1 MNATGS
7 RRPTAIGAAEI
18 DALTLREQI
27 AIGMRVLERAGFCQ
41 DVAGQIVVRDPD
53 HPGVYLTNPWG
64 FTWDALRASDVLAVD
79 ESMRIV
85 DGAPELVPSGSLELQ
100 FGILR
105 KRADVAVVVHNHPP
119 LATAW
124 SATRR
129 PVRPLDQTSAIFFE
143 RQAWCAEFEDVEHLY
158 DPAHFG
164 RTGEALG
171 PDAHLLWMV
180 HHGVI
185 VAHRNVPFA
194 VVSALYVERAVGL
207 ELALRQAGD
216 APALGADVA
225 RKMRDMLQTAFVI
238 PDTWRALA
246 RTIIA
251 ADPEVLR

>member
-1 MNATGS
+1 VNAAGE
-7 RRPTAIGAAEI
+7 RRATAIGADEI
-18 DALTLREQI
+18 DALTLREQV
-27 AIGMRVLERAGFCQ
+27 AIGMRVLERSGFCQ

-53 HPGVYLTNPWG
+53 RPGVYLTNPWG

-79 ESMRIV
+79 ERMQVV
-85 DGAPELVPSGSLELQ
+85 DPAADLVSSGSLELQ

-105 KRADVAVVVHNHPP
+105 KRPDVQVVLHNHPP

-129 PVRPLDQTSAIFFE
+129 PVRALDQTSAIFFE
-143 RQAWCAEFEDVEHLY
+143 RQAWCAEFEDLEHLY
-158 DPAHFG
+158 DPAYFG

-180 HHGVI
+180 HHGVMI
-185 VAHRNVPFA
+185 AHRSVPFA
-194 VVSALYVERAVGL
+194 VVYALYVERAVQL

-216 APALGADVA
+216 GAALADDAA
-225 RKMRDMLQTAFVI
+225 RKIRDTLQSAFVI

-246 RTIIA
+246 RTIVA
-251 ADPEVLR
+251 ADPAVLH

>member
-1 MNATGS
+1 MNTVDQ
-7 RRPTAIGAAEI
+7 RRTTSISAAEI
-18 DALTLREQI
+18 DALTLRQQI
-27 AIGMRVLERAGFCQ
+27 AIGMRALAHAGFCQ

-53 HPGVYLTNPWG
+53 HPGRYYTNPWG
-64 FTWDALRASDVLAVD
+64 FTWDGLCAGDVLLID
-79 ESMRIV
+79 ERMRVV
-85 DGAPELVPSGSLELQ
+85 DGAPGLAPSGSLELQ

-105 KRADVAVVVHNHPP
+105 KRADVAAVLHNHPP

-164 RTGEALG
+164 RTGDAIG

-185 VAHRNVPFA
+185 VAHRSVPYA
-194 VVSALYVERAVGL
+194 VVYALYVERAVRL
-207 ELALRQAGD
+207 ELALAQAGG
-216 APALGADVA
+216 APSLGDEVA
-225 RKMRDMLQTAFVI
+225 AKIRDMLQTAFVI
-238 PDTWRALA
+238 PDSWRALA
-246 RTIIA
+246 RTTIVR
-251 ADPEVLR
+251 DPAVLR